1 MNHIVYADLTSGHY
15 AVTDRIY
22 QYDYGMTLVFRGI
35 ELPENYEVH
44 FSNGD
49 VSGESKAML
58 GNADGVAIPDEYLLT
73 GNNVYAWIFLHD
85 TADDGETVY
94 KVTIPVAKRAE
105 PSDSEP
111 TPVQQD
117 IITQAIALLNTAVE
131 SASASAESA
140 SSSAES
146 ASASATSASG
156 SADTASAS
164 ATNASTSAET
174 ATTKASEASAS
185 ASQAESAKE
194 AVENLGVTAE
204 TLEPGS
210 QATVTK
216 TVDEHGV
223 VTLTFGIPK
232 GGAVFS

>member
-1 MNHIVYADLTSGHY
+1 
-15 AVTDRIY
+15 
-22 QYDYGMTLVFRGI
+22 MTLVFRGI

-73 GNNVYAWIFLHD
+73 GNNVYAWVFLHD

-140 SSSAES
+140 SGSAES

-156 SADTASAS
+156 SA
-164 ATNASTSAET
+164 ET
-174 ATTKASEASAS
+174 ATAKATEASAS

-210 QATVTK
+210 QASVTK

>member
-73 GNNVYAWIFLHD
+73 GNNVYAWVFLHD

-140 SSSAES
+140 SGSAES

-156 SADTASAS
+156 SAK
-164 ATNASTSAET
+164 T
-174 ATTKASEASAS
+174 ATTKATEASAS

-210 QATVTK
+210 QASVTK
-216 TVDEHGV
+216 NVDEHGV

>member
-1 MNHIVYADLTSGHY
+1 
-15 AVTDRIY
+15 
-22 QYDYGMTLVFRGI
+22 MTLVFRGI

-44 FSNGD
+44 FSNRD

-73 GNNVYAWIFLHD
+73 GNNVYAWVFLHD

-131 SASASAESA
+131 SAS
-140 SSSAES
+140 
-146 ASASATSASG
+146 TSAI
-156 SADTASAS
+156 
-164 ATNASTSAET
+164 
-174 ATTKASEASAS
+174 EASAS

-194 AVENLGVTAE
+194 AIENLGVTAE
-204 TLEPGS
+204 TLDPGS
-210 QATVTK
+210 QASVTK

-223 VTLTFGIPK
+223 VTLIFGIPK